1 MSATLAECADEQVST
16 TAAELE
22 SQPVDFIRE
31 FCTVCYTDNVSVRAD
46 GVIFCPECG
55 NLTRS

>member
-1 MSATLAECADEQVST
+1 MSATLAEYVDEVLSPE
-16 TAAELE
+16 AEPE
-22 SQPVDFIRE
+22 PQAFAFSRE

-55 NLTRS
+55 STTRS